1 MIKSK
6 KMSAIIVYKNL
17 TDRYDSF
24 EYVDGVMIK
33 DEDSLCMACTKWF
46 DRVVGRPYDF
56 IHIPNGGSRNALE
69 GAKFKRMGVRAG
81 VPDYLVSK
89 FGLPVG
95 YMEFKFGKNGLQD
108 TQKAFKSY
116 VEENFKIAVIR
127 SFDEFKTKLKEW
139 GVYDPTGK

>member
-1 MIKSK
+1 MRRRYGCPK
-6 KMSAIIVYKNL
+6 AIVQYAKL
-17 TDRYDSF
+17 TKRYDNIEF
-24 EYVDGVMIK
+24 VDGIAVT
-33 DEDSLCMACTKWF
+33 DEDSLCIACTKWF

-56 IHIPNGGSRNALE
+56 IHIPNGGSRNAYE

-108 TQKAFKSY
+108 SQKQFKEY
-116 VEENFKIAVIR
+116 IEENFKVAVIR
-127 SFDEFKTKLKEW
+127 SFEDFKTTLKEW
-139 GVYDPTGK
+139 GVIE

>member
-1 MIKSK
+1 
-6 KMSAIIVYKNL
+6 
-17 TDRYDSF
+17 
-24 EYVDGVMIK
+24 
-33 DEDSLCMACTKWF
+33 
-46 DRVVGRPYDF
+46 
-56 IHIPNGGSRNALE
+56 
-69 GAKFKRMGVRAG
+69 VRAG

-127 SFDEFKTKLKEW
+127 SFDEFKSTLKEW
-139 GVYDPTGK
+139 GVYDTSLNK